1 MAGPNRSLELVCPMG
16 VQTFPPRNLF
26 ARRILGFVFL
36 PEAEFVNWISWRG
49 VPNEVPV
56 VAHERWHQA
65 FRDAIQGD
73 ASSAGLVVEVSVR
86 VRTGSQLDSGL
97 RSLCQV
103 QKLSYSCCLCAIS
116 GMTKCNE
123 RAHCVTLAQALCF
136 LQRAVP
142 QRVPSMVER
151 SQGAFYFWCSSFIL
165 CGSSRS
171 KSSGASESAR
181 LCRCIWCDLP
191 GNHKCFLLVNAFCL
205 GLLRGR
211 HARRRLPRTTTTWS
225 T

>member
-1 MAGPNRSLELVCPMG
+1 MAGPNGSLDLVCPMG

-86 VRTGSQLDSGL
+86 VRT
-97 RSLCQV
+97 C
-103 QKLSYSCCLCAIS
+103 
-116 GMTKCNE
+116 GMPPVDPGPRNDG
-123 RAHCVTLAQALCF
+123 RFQFVF
-136 LQRAVP
+136 DDVP
-142 QRVPSMVER
+142 NNVPEP
-151 SQGAFYFWCSSFIL
+151 
-165 CGSSRS
+165 
-171 KSSGASESAR
+171 E
-181 LCRCIWCDLP
+181 
-191 GNHKCFLLVNAFCL
+191 
-205 GLLRGR
+205 
-211 HARRRLPRTTTTWS
+211 
-225 T
+225 